1 MNIQCIIYC
10 SPAGGADYF
19 IGILSKIPVLIN
31 VFFRGKMIHEGLVLI
46 IAQSL

>member
-19 IGILSKIPVLIN
+19 IENTGTYKCI
-31 VFFRGKMIHEGLVLI
+31 FRGKMIHEGIVLI